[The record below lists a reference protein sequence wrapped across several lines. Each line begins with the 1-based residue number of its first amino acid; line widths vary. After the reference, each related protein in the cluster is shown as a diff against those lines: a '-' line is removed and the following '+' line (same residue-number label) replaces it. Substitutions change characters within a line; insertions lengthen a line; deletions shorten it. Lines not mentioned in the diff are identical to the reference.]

1 MYSQP
6 QVLDAIRNTRE
17 MLLPHWGNVPE
28 RMKEGPAHSVVTEL
42 DLAVERYLAGEIKK
56 IDPTAEFAGE
66 EYGGGRDAERFWL
79 CDPIDG
85 TAHFVRGLPFC
96 SVMLAC
102 IEGGRGNFSAIYDFV
117 KDDMYHASR
126 GKGAFR
132 NAEPIHVSGRPLENS
147 YIALESQIDKP
158 ANNDLMRRMRKLSV
172 LFSSIT
178 SGYEF
183 SLVASGKLEARACVD
198 PWAKDWDVAP
208 GSLLVEEAGG
218 IVTNI
223 GLTSYDYRNVNLIA
237 SNPLVYRALTE
248 GPEAIFPMRS

>member
-1 MYSQP
+1 MYSQSR
-6 QVLDAIRNTRE
+6 VLDSVRSTRE

-28 RMKEGPAHSVVTEL
+28 RMKNGSAHSVVTGL
-42 DLAVERYLAGEIKK
+42 DLAVERYLAGELKK
-56 IDPTAEFAGE
+56 IDSGAEFAGE
-66 EYGGGRDAERFWL
+66 EYGGRRDADRFWL

-96 SVMLAC
+96 SVMLAL
-102 IEGGRGNFSAIYDFV
+102 IEDGRVNFSAIYDFI

-126 GKGAFR
+126 GQGAFR
-132 NAEPIHVSGRPLENS
+132 NSEPIHVSDRPLEHS
-147 YIALESQIDKP
+147 YISLETRIDKP
-158 ANNDLMRRMRKLSV
+158 VNFDLMRRMRESSV

-183 SLVASGKLEARACVD
+183 SLVASGKLEARVCVD

-218 IVTNI
+218 IVANI
-223 GLTSYDYRNVNLIA
+223 GSASYDYRDLNMIA
-237 SNPLVYRALTE
+237 GNPLVYRALTE
-248 GPEAIFPMRS
+248 GPKAIFPLTS